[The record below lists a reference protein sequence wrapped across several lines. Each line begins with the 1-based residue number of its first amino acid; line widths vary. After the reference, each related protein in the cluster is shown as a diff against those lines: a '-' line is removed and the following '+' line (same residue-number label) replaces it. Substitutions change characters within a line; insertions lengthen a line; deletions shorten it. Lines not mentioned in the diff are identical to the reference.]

1 MEQPII
7 YTVRPGNT
15 LFAIA
20 QLYGTTAVDI
30 ARYNGI
36 VYPYTIYPG
45 QRLRI
50 PVKEV
55 TPPQVYFVR
64 PGDTLFAIANR
75 YGIELGAL
83 MAINNLDDP
92 NAIYPGQRITL
103 YI

>member
-1 MEQPII
+1 MQPVI

-20 QLYGTTAVDI
+20 QLFGTTANDI

-50 PVKEV
+50 PVDEV
-55 TPPQVYFVR
+55 AVPQYYFVR
-64 PGDTLFAIANR
+64 PGDTMSMIANR
-75 YGIELGAL
+75 YGLDLATLIT
-83 MAINNLDDP
+83 INNLEDP
-92 NAIYPGQRITL
+92 NTIYPGQRLTL
-103 YI
+103 YM

>member
-1 MEQPII
+1 MEPII

-45 QRLRI
+45 QKLRI
-50 PVKEV
+50 PVEAV
-55 TPPQVYFVR
+55 NPPKTYFVR
-64 PGDTLFAIANR
+64 PGDTVYSIAYR
-75 YGIELGAL
+75 YGIDPNSIA
-83 MAINNLDDP
+83 AINNLEDI
-92 NAIYPGQRITL
+92 NTIYPGQRLTL